1 MSAAPRANSSSAAD
15 EFRTHHN
22 PWAIAFTVTLATF
35 MEILDTSVA
44 NVSLPS
50 IAGSLSADY
59 DQSTWIL
66 TSYLVAN
73 AVVLPMS
80 SWIGDLM
87 GRNRFYMPCFALFTF
102 SSLLCVLAPT

>member
-59 DQSTWIL
+59 DQSTWRL
-66 TSYLVAN
+66 PSYLRAN
-73 AVVLPMS
+73 AVVLPMRRC
-80 SWIGDLM
+80 IADLM
-87 GRNRFYMPCFALFTF
+87 CRKRLYLTRVP
-102 SSLLCVLAPT
+102 LL